1 MWQLPS
7 PLQTI
12 APLHHTMPQRE
23 QPTAVNPSSPHVVHC
38 CVTADVRDR
47 AQAHVVLE
55 KNKNKQAVPAFAWT
69 STRARPVSTPCLHS
83 ERDSALVRIGRQ
95 STCQA
100 STLLD
105 RPAAI
110 AQHVRISFARKPFL
124 RKYCFA
130 DGHTALNA
138 PDLFRPPRLSSAG
151 PG

>member
-23 QPTAVNPSSPHVVHC
+23 EPTAVNPSSPHVMHC
-38 CVTADVRDR
+38 FVTADVRDR

-69 STRARPVSTPCLHS
+69 STRARGPFRRPVCTRSATQRWCAS
-83 ERDSALVRIGRQ
+83 EGKAIVKRQLCWIALQ
-95 STCQA
+95 QLPNMFA
-100 STLLD
+100 SVLRVNLSCVN
-105 RPAAI
+105 I
-110 AQHVRISFARKPFL
+110 A
-124 RKYCFA
+124 CA

-138 PDLFRPPRLSSAG
+138 PDLFLFDLRS
-151 PG
+151 